1 MTMYTYEI
9 KDEGIH
15 GTVIVANSAN
25 ANHIADAINEALSEK
40 LATPNNIVL
49 SHAMPINAL
58 AIYDTYGDTF
68 TGASYI
74 E

>member
-9 KDEGIH
+9 PSVGIH
-15 GTVIVANSAN
+15 GTIIVATNAN
-25 ANHIADAINEALSEK
+25 ANHIAEAINEAIGTN
-40 LATPNNIVL
+40 LATPNNVVL
-49 SHAMPINAL
+49 SYAMPIHAL
-58 AIYDTYGDTF
+58 AIYDSYGDTS

>member
-9 KDEGIH
+9 STLGIH
-15 GTVIVANSAN
+15 GTIIVDTNAN
-25 ANHIADAINEALSEK
+25 ANHIVEAINEALSEN

-49 SHAMPINAL
+49 SQARPIHAL